1 MDAIRQ
7 ILAEQLAA
15 LRAEAD
21 QLRAQN
27 DDLRRTLIRERADRK
42 AERDRQ
48 ASAVRWSVP

>member
-27 DDLRRTLIRERADRK
+27 DDLRRALIRERAERK
-42 AERDRQ
+42 AEQGRQ
-48 ASAVRWSVP
+48 RSAVRWLVP